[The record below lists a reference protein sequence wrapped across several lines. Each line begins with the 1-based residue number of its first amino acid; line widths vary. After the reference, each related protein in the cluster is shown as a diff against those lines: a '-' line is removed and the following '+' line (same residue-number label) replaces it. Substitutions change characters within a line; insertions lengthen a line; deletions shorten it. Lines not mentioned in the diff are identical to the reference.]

1 MNVIR
6 AARTGALLALAVV
19 VAALAGCGQ
28 KPAQPAAARAS
39 SPHASSSASAGTPSA
54 SPLASPSAGTGTG
67 PPGGPVPA
75 GFEPQSVTFVS
86 ASEGWVLGT
95 APCAAKPC
103 TSVVRTLNGGRTWQ
117 GIPAPVAALSSS
129 GQGQGVGAL
138 RFADSL
144 DGFALRPDLY
154 VTRNGGSTWNQVRL
168 PGMIGDLEAAHGVVY
183 AAVRGSG
190 SRERIYRTPA
200 SSDQWSLVA
209 GLPAGPVLPSGGL
222 PGPGTITLHGS
233 AAWIFIGGHLY
244 ATQTGT
250 SWVQEPVPCGAF
262 GVDSLAAYDTQQVTL
277 LCAGSAGMGSSG
289 KVVYSSRNGGA
300 SFTRV
305 GQAPLGGIG
314 GGLAQPQP
322 GHVFIATSSGAT
334 WIYASSNGGQTWQT
348 VLTLRDGGAGL
359 TDFGFTT
366 ATQGVAVEGRPDIG
380 SHLYMTRDSGR
391 SWSRARF

>member
-1 MNVIR
+1 
-6 AARTGALLALAVV
+6 
-19 VAALAGCGQ
+19 
-28 KPAQPAAARAS
+28 
-39 SPHASSSASAGTPSA
+39 
-54 SPLASPSAGTGTG
+54 
-67 PPGGPVPA
+67 VPA

-95 APCAAKPC
+95 APCATKPC

-117 GIPAPVAALSSS
+117 GIPAPIAALSNL
-129 GQGQGVGAL
+129 GRGQGVGAL

-144 DGFALRPDLY
+144 DGFAYRPDLY
-154 VTRNGGSTWNQVRL
+154 ATHNGGSTWNKVRL
-168 PGMIGDLEAAHGVVY
+168 PGPIGDLEAAHGVVY
-183 AAVRGSG
+183 AAVRGSD

-200 SSDQWSLVA
+200 SSNQWSLVA

-233 AAWIFIGGHLY
+233 AAWIFIGGQLY

-250 SWVQEPVPCGAF
+250 SWAREPVPCGTF
-262 GVDSLAAYDTQQVTL
+262 GVDSLASYDTQQVTL
-277 LCAGSAGMGSSG
+277 LCGGSAGMGSSG
-289 KVVYSSRNGGA
+289 KVLYSSHNSGA

-314 GGLAQPQP
+314 GILAQPQP
-322 GHVFIATSSGAT
+322 GYVFIATSSGAT
-334 WIYASSNGGQTWQT
+334 WIYASSNGGRTWQT
-348 VLTLRDGGAGL
+348 VLTLPDGGAGWS
-359 TDFGFTT
+359 DFGFTT

-380 SHLYMTRDSGR
+380 SHLYMTRDNGR